1 MTRVSVVCTVHEET
15 GYANVL
21 ELRAILERIQPEVIF
36 LEVPPPAF
44 DDYYENCSQQNL
56 ESMAVRQYRRSS
68 GRTGSRGFANAKHR
82 VGICGSHELAMR
94 CTGINRWW
102 M

>member
-44 DDYYENCSQQNL
+44 DDYYENCGQQNL
-56 ESMAVRQYRRSS
+56 ESMAVRQYRQGHQVELVPVDLQMQSIEWE
-68 GRTGSRGFANAKHR
+68 FAGHMNWQCDA
-82 VGICGSHELAMR
+82 
-94 CTGINRWW
+94 
-102 M
+102 